1 MFNWF
6 RKKKTLPVPQEVEN
20 ATKLYYE
27 ASEGSLQKISNDD
40 LCGYIGSECRA
51 YVDNGED
58 RTEEKF
64 YTMLN
69 AAVVQ
74 TQYNLNVRLE

>member
-27 ASEGSLQKISNDD
+27 ASESSLQKISNDD
-40 LCGYIGSECRA
+40 FCGYIGSECRA
-51 YVDNGED
+51 YVDDGED
-58 RTEEKF
+58 RTEETF
-64 YTMLN
+64 YKMLN